1 MIVVQSESHRT
12 LRDLYWRLAVLE
24 TQRLRWGVAYP
35 AALYQ
40 TVCGRANLDAAVALE
55 HVPPHSNQTVQPGA
69 AKRPIPMGTAALHV
83 GFDHKGVG
91 RAVAEWGS
99 ERVAHWRIVAC
110 SGESVQSLYTMTV
123 Q

>member
-1 MIVVQSESHRT
+1 
-12 LRDLYWRLAVLE
+12 
-24 TQRLRWGVAYP
+24 
-35 AALYQ
+35 
-40 TVCGRANLDAAVALE
+40 
-55 HVPPHSNQTVQPGA
+55 
-69 AKRPIPMGTAALHV
+69 MGTAALHV